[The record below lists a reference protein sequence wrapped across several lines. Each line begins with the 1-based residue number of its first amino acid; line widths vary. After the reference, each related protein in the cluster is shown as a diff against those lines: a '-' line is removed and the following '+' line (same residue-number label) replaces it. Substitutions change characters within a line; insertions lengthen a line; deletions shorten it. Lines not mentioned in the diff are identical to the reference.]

1 MQNTGCVCVGVS
13 SAHIVLPSAP
23 FSEHRVLE
31 KLNITASLETVLYH
45 LPRFF
50 NGSGVQI
57 LEQWTV
63 FLALGLA
70 SAGVDSGAGSALPHR
85 PSAHC

>member
-1 MQNTGCVCVGVS
+1 MQNTHGACAWVS
-13 SAHIVLPSAP
+13 SAHIALPSAP
-23 FSEHRVLE
+23 FTEHRVLE

-45 LPRFF
+45 SPRFF

-63 FLALGLA
+63 FLALWLA
-70 SAGVDSGAGSALPHR
+70 SAGVDGGAGSALPHR
-85 PSAHC
+85 LSAHC